1 MISSSFLVSHEP
13 HIAFMWGMPFEKLCS
28 HELMNLKEMCHHW
41 EKKRRVWNTVLT
53 YYGTSGFIWNSI
65 RNTKTEKE
73 VRFYP
78 LTSLLKSPSLFF
90 HTLVL

>member
-1 MISSSFLVSHEP
+1 MPIITSHIIDERN
-13 HIAFMWGMPFEKLCS
+13 IMYLEQSGC
-28 HELMNLKEMCHHW
+28 KEGW
-41 EKKRRVWNTVLT
+41 EKRRVWNTVLT

-78 LTSLLKSPSLFF
+78 LTSSLKSPSLFF
-90 HTLVL
+90 HTPVL